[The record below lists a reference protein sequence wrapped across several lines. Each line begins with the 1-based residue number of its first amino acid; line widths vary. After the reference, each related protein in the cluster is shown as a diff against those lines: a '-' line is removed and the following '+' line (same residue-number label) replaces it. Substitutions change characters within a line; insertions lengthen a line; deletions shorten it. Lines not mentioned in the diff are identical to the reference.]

1 MTWELLLVIVVIAM
15 VAGFGFAYVRSRKP
29 GGG

>member
-1 MTWELLLVIVVIAM
+1 MTWELLVGGVLIALLAG
-15 VAGFGFAYVRSRKP
+15 VALAYVRSRTP

>member
-15 VAGFGFAYVRSRKP
+15 IAGLGFAYVRSRTP